1 MAGFR
6 VDPEA
11 LLAAA
16 DRMSEFDQR
25 VEANL
30 ARVTAT
36 VEQLDASWYGD
47 AGQSERVAQDRWN
60 KGAEEMREA
69 LAQLRDIAERAHA
82 NYSGAIQLT
91 ARMWD

>member
-11 LLAAA
+11 LLAAV

-30 ARVTAT
+30 ARVSAT
-36 VEQLDASWYGD
+36 VERLGASWYGD
-47 AGQSERVAQDRWN
+47 AGQSERAAQDRWN
-60 KGAEEMREA
+60 QGAQEMRDA
-69 LAQLRDIAERAHA
+69 LAQLRDVAERAHA
-82 NYSGAIQLT
+82 NYSNAIQLNS
-91 ARMWD
+91 RMWS

>member
-30 ARVTAT
+30 ARVTAA
-36 VEQLDASWYGD
+36 VERLGASWHGD
-47 AGQSERVAQDRWN
+47 GGASERAAQERWN
-60 KGAEEMREA
+60 QGAQEMRDA
-69 LAQLRDIAERAHA
+69 LARLRTIAEGAHA
-82 NYSGAIQLT
+82 NYSNAIQLNS
-91 ARMWD
+91 RMWG

>member
-25 VEANL
+25 VESNL
-30 ARVTAT
+30 ARVSAT
-36 VEQLDASWYGD
+36 VERLGASWHGD
-47 AGQSERVAQDRWN
+47 GGAAERAAQDRWDQ
-60 KGAEEMREA
+60 GAQEMRDA
-69 LAQLRDIAERAHA
+69 LAQLRDVAERAHA
-82 NYSGAIQLT
+82 NYSAAIQLNS
-91 ARMWD
+91 RMWS

>member
-11 LLAAA
+11 LLTAA

-36 VEQLDASWYGD
+36 VERLGASWYGD
-47 AGQSERVAQDRWN
+47 AGASERAAQDRWN
-60 KGAEEMREA
+60 EGAREMREA
-69 LAQLRDIAERAHA
+69 LARLHTSAEGAHA
-82 NYSGAIQLT
+82 NYSNAIQLNS
-91 ARMWD
+91 RMWG

>member
-6 VDPEA
+6 VDPAA

-16 DRMSEFDQR
+16 DRMSEFDER

-36 VEQLDASWYGD
+36 VEQLGASWHGD
-47 AGQSERVAQDRWN
+47 GGEAERAAQDHWN
-60 KGAEEMREA
+60 KGAGEMREA
-69 LAQLRDIAERAHA
+69 LAQLRDIAERVHA
-82 NYSGAIQLT
+82 NYSGAIQLNS
-91 ARMWD
+91 RMWG